1 LHREPGHR
9 RRHDRVLQ
17 LAGERETGQEMH
29 DKLIAEGA
37 AYDDPELQAYVD
49 KIGQRLV
56 AVSDMPDAEFTF
68 TVIDAPEINA
78 YATPGGFV
86 YVNRGL
92 INYLNSEEQLA
103 GVIGHEIAHV
113 TARHHARRKTAS
125 VTNQVLG
132 TTAYVITGSSAVYEA
147 SQMYGAEL
155 ISGYGRD
162 MELEADG
169 LGAQYMYRAGYD
181 PEALL
186 DVIGV
191 LKNQEQF
198 MRLKAREKGKT
209 GTTYHGLY
217 ATHPRNDKR
226 LQTVIRAAN
235 ELDDGTWIE
244 SPEVPGEFRRVTDGL
259 VWGESVEGQRADDR
273 YYHNKLGFT
282 FEQPEGWSVEAG
294 ARAVV
299 ARAPDGS
306 AAVTITL
313 RRGDAATTPQQ
324 VLEGS
329 ASGTLEPGEALQ
341 QSGLDGYTAVASAGG
356 SRKRLAVITL
366 GNLDYLFEGEAPDFD
381 AADAQIRSL
390 IESFRAMHPKEKAS
404 GDVRYVRYIQV
415 PRGADMASLAASVR
429 SPDAEAMLRL
439 INDMYPRGEPR
450 TGDWIKSHPVDWR
463 EAESRIPES
472 HAFSACRT
480 GPGLPGPA
488 GSAGAGNLQRRQ
500 DHHHGGRTAG
510 SDGHRRQRRAHRR
523 RGRPRGTARDPG
535 ARQLPGRPALRRQG
549 DSAGVHRPAR
559 APGAAGGADTVPVPG
574 PG

>member
-1 LHREPGHR
+1 MVRPHCLALLAGAALALIATGCTVNPATGGATI
-9 RRHDRVLQ
+9 VMSSS
-17 LAGERETGQEMH
+17 AGERKTGQEMH

-113 TARHHARRKTAS
+113 TARHHGRRKTAS

-324 VLEGS
+324 VLQGS

-450 TGDWIKSHPVDWR
+450 TGDWIK
-463 EAESRIPES
+463 II
-472 HAFSACRT
+472 
-480 GPGLPGPA
+480 
-488 GSAGAGNLQRRQ
+488 Q
-500 DHHHGGRTAG
+500 
-510 SDGHRRQRRAHRR
+510 
-523 RGRPRGTARDPG
+523 
-535 ARQLPGRPALRRQG
+535 
-549 DSAGVHRPAR
+549 
-559 APGAAGGADTVPVPG
+559 
-574 PG
+574 